1 MHFAVF
7 VDEVLKR
14 KCIITKE
21 NLTSDALYEFEAQA
35 WYDALQKSEMDAQN
49 KIPAFICLP
58 ICSSY
63 LTYIDEID
71 LSILL
76 PDGFESISSDDY
88 RGLTLIYD
96 TYGLDRRKM
105 LNRELQTRGRL
116 CDIVAGNLI
125 VAPEDSRKCFEAA
138 YENFGRG
145 QAFIFDSKN
154 NDIKT
159 IKCSAQALA
168 VLRKNNI
175 SIIA

>member
-1 MHFAVF
+1 M
-7 VDEVLKR
+7 
-14 KCIITKE
+14 
-21 NLTSDALYEFEAQA
+21 
-35 WYDALQKSEMDAQN
+35 
-49 KIPAFICLP
+49 
-58 ICSSY
+58 
-63 LTYIDEID
+63 
-71 LSILL
+71 
-76 PDGFESISSDDY
+76 
-88 RGLTLIYD
+88 IYD

-105 LNRELQTRGRL
+105 LNRELQARGRL